1 MPEQTGS
8 VIRPLVGQ
16 GPAKL
21 ANDEDLQ
28 RDNVGF
34 THPNL
39 HRRVDPQSPEPDS
52 DEVAPRDYMF
62 AIQSTDSYRTT
73 EIITHDEE
81 SVTSEIP

>member
-1 MPEQTGS
+1 MPEQIDS
-8 VIRPLVGQ
+8 VVRPLVGQ
-16 GPAKL
+16 GSAKL

-28 RDNVGF
+28 RDNIGF
-34 THPNL
+34 TNPNL
-39 HRRVDPQSPEPDS
+39 HRRVDPQPPESDS